1 MITQAGSLQFQVLG
15 LGSENWASGSNV
27 SLPTVTAEP
36 VVIEVTPGAFCF
48 AAARARGLGIRMG
61 SCLAAVLPTEFQHLS
76 EPQGLHL
83 FVGCWGLSL

>member
-1 MITQAGSLQFQVLG
+1 MITQAGSLQSQVLG
-15 LGSENWASGSNV
+15 LRSGNWASGSDV

-48 AAARARGLGIRMG
+48 AAARGRGLGIRMV
-61 SCLAAVLPTEFQHLS
+61 SCLAAVLPTELQHLS

-83 FVGCWGLSL
+83 FVGCWRSSL